1 MNKALNKLINKVE
14 ISRNRYLAE
23 VNKLTQQQAE
33 WKPSPNAWNAI
44 EITEHLFWAEQ
55 GGLFGMWKIIQAHK
69 EGKIGWSGDAIHSGL
84 SVEEIIEKTWKEKE
98 IVPAVAAP
106 RLGGTIAFWSAS
118 LHSLQ
123 GILEKLGEE
132 LNDDSLEIMTHPHP
146 ISGAMNVR
154 QRLEFLRF
162 HIDRHLNQV
171 LRLGVL

>member
-1 MNKALNKLINKVE
+1 MNHKLNQLISEVA
-14 ISRNRYLAE
+14 IARNRYLTAI
-23 VNKLTQQQAE
+23 NTFSQQEAE
-33 WKPSPNAWNAI
+33 WKPSPEVWNVI

-69 EGKIGWSGDAIHSGL
+69 EGKIGWTGEAIHAGL
-84 SVEEIIEKTWKEKE
+84 SVEDIVKKTWKEKE

-106 RLGGTIAFWSAS
+106 RLGGAIAFWAAS

-123 GILEKLGEE
+123 GVLEQLGQEM
-132 LNDDSLEIMTHPHP
+132 NDESLEIMTHPHP

-162 HIDRHLNQV
+162 HIDRHLEQV
-171 LRLGVL
+171 KNRTAL

>member
-1 MNKALNKLINKVE
+1 MNQALNKLIAEVATA
-14 ISRNRYLAE
+14 RNRYLEE

-33 WKPSPNAWNAI
+33 WKPSPNAWNVV

-55 GGLFGMWKIIQAHK
+55 GGLFGMWKIIEAHK
-69 EGKIGWSGDAIHSGL
+69 EGKIGWTGEAIHAGL
-84 SVEEIIEKTWKEKE
+84 SVEDIIAKTWKEKE

-132 LNDDSLEIMTHPHP
+132 MNDDSLEIMTHPHP
-146 ISGAMNVR
+146 ISGAMNVH

-162 HIDRHLNQV
+162 HIDRHLEQV
-171 LRLGVL
+171 FSLQKS